1 MDALQR
7 PCVPV
12 SVQLTRTGRRCP
24 RPSSTIGADVWRAKR
39 TGKKPPEKLLLL
51 VGTATGQTGHRD
63 RSVRGK
69 KGVALH
75 FTCPAFSFP
84 TPGGRARPGSSSTTE
99 MEPRPVVR
107 STCMGLA
114 DQAQQL
120 ALPCRPEW
128 TDLWMRCR
136 WLSWGG
142 CCCRRR
148 RRPDSASQQPA
159 GRSGLLIGSDLSAQ
173 SFQLLASCI
182 SSYGRE

>member
-1 MDALQR
+1 MEAAETSRGRSELIRTLCLDALQR

-107 STCMGLA
+107 STCIWGSQIRLSSSPLPAGVDGSLDAVPLA
-114 DQAQQL
+114 QL
-120 ALPCRPEW
+120 GRLLPETQTPRQ
-128 TDLWMRCR
+128 R
-136 WLSWGG
+136 
-142 CCCRRR
+142 
-148 RRPDSASQQPA
+148 QPA
-159 GRSGLLIGSDLSAQ
+159 ACRSVWTFDRL
-173 SFQLLASCI
+173 
-182 SSYGRE
+182 